1 MTKNKYFKL
10 IIATVV
16 SAFIFLICSA
26 FNADYNDSKAKSKK
40 LSLNSPKPNPKFI
53 STTNEITIIEGLP
66 FVLKTDLFG
75 KTFSWQKDGYLLKSE
90 TNNFF
95 VMDFAVEG
103 DAGQYTLHS
112 ENKVVVFNVS
122 FKRTIKIL
130 INDQEIE
137 NFNDS
142 NGRVEALENSIITLI
157 PFVEGLPIRYT
168 LDGSEPTGKSALY
181 TGPITIRKKIYLRAK
196 IEIPETDST
205 RIKVLY
211 EAF

>member
-16 SAFIFLICSA
+16 SASIFLICSA
-26 FNADYNDSKAKSKK
+26 FNADYNDSKIKSKK

-66 FVLKTDLFG
+66 FVLRSDVFG

-95 VMDFAVEG
+95 VMDSAVEG
-103 DAGQYTLHS
+103 DAGQYTLRS
-112 ENKVVVFNVS
+112 ENKVVVFNAS

-137 NFNDS
+137 NFYDS

-157 PFVEGLPIRYT
+157 PFIEGLPIRYT
-168 LDGSEPTGKSALY
+168 LDGSEPTSKSALY

-205 RIKVLY
+205 RVKILY
-211 EAF
+211 ELF